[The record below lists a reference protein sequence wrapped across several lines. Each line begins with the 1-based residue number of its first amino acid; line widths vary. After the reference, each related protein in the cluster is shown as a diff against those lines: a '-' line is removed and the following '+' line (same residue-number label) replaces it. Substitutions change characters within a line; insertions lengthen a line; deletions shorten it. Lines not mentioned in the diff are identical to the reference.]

1 VSYEKVKLKVKECLD
16 RHPDKVIEIPGRR
29 HGSAAGLP
37 FEEWVWKALHDPNC
51 YLNAFLQE
59 EFVRHIVGKLMN
71 RHFSPD
77 AIRNIIKRTT
87 WWGEY
92 VVSERQ
98 LNAALNNEE
107 IIPVYQQSIADIII
121 LYGEGEDI
129 IGNLNDVLIINV
141 KSHDV
146 SKQSRPPNIISALRV
161 LEFARDLLRK
171 SQQYP
176 DFIEKANLIFTGVYY
191 RTEGNY
197 AQITEVYVKDF
208 FKLDVE
214 RMPPI
219 NFDAA
224 IQIQWHVKDMIEKPD
239 IDKLTFFEGLA
250 RKYLDEWQKFMK
262 ERTTQVE
269 DLVNELKRLI
279 EVYRKQHDLK

>member
-1 VSYEKVKLKVKECLD
+1 VSYEKVKLMVKECLD
-16 RHPDKVIEIPGRR
+16 RYPNKVTEIPERR

-37 FEEWVWKALHDPNC
+37 LEEWAWKALRDPNC
-51 YLNAFLQE
+51 YLKAFLQE
-59 EFVRHIVGKLMN
+59 EFVGHVVVELRN

-77 AIRNIIKRTT
+77 AIKNIIKRTT
-87 WWGEY
+87 WWGDY
-92 VVSERQ
+92 VVSDSQ
-98 LNAALNNEE
+98 LNAALNDKK
-107 IIPVYQQSIADIII
+107 IPIYQQSIADIII

-129 IGNLNDVLIINV
+129 IRNLNDVLIINV

-146 SKQSRPPNIISALRV
+146 SRPSRPPNIISALRV

-176 DFIEKANLIFTGVYY
+176 DFIEKANLIFMGIYY
-191 RTEGNY
+191 RTKDNY

-208 FKLDVE
+208 FKLDVK